1 MNLEGMNPAQI
12 EATTHVD
19 GPCCVIAGAGSGK
32 TRVLTHRIGYLIEH
46 GIPSESILACTF
58 TKKAAGEMAERLEP
72 LVGPEAD
79 LLNLGTIHSMC
90 YRILR
95 EEWRHTGESY
105 ELLNDYWQKRFIK
118 DILAPAGPKNPD
130 GMNWGYDVS
139 AALSFIGGRKNE
151 LVTPEMFRK
160 SINYEV
166 EDAARLARLYEL
178 YEARKEREG
187 RIDFDDMLTRCYYL
201 LAENPAI
208 LTKYQQRYKYILV
221 DEFQDTNRAQW
232 EIIRML
238 AAPENNLFVVGDDWQ
253 SIYGFRGARPEY
265 IVHFEKWYPD
275 AKIVVLDTNYRCN
288 EQIISISNAVIQHNT
303 DQYPK
308 TVLAHRGAGQLPTM
322 FNASDEEHEAD
333 LVIREMQALM
343 AAGKKPGEIAV
354 LYRTNAQSRAYEDK
368 LVRANI
374 PYTIIG
380 SAGFY
385 SRKEVRDM
393 ISYLQVINNPAASD
407 EAIKRVLNV
416 PSRFLGRALI
426 NDVETYSIQHGLS
439 FWEALQTA
447 PGLRPYQR
455 KGISE
460 FVDVIQYAGRYGSS
474 PAELIQLIREA
485 TEYDDWIR
493 REDGDDDGES
503 ARIENLNELQSA
515 ASRYRE
521 LDEFLNFVEMMCSR
535 SATTDDDPDRVQLM
549 TIHRSKGL
557 EFPADF
563 LVGLNNGLL
572 PHKKSIEYADGLVI
586 PSSCAEERRLCYVGM
601 TRAKDLLYL
610 SHMESYQ
617 GRSMDPSIFLEEM
630 HQRKAI

>member
-1 MNLEGMNPAQI
+1 
-12 EATTHVD
+12 
-19 GPCCVIAGAGSGK
+19 
-32 TRVLTHRIGYLIEH
+32 
-46 GIPSESILACTF
+46 
-58 TKKAAGEMAERLEP
+58 
-72 LVGPEAD
+72 
-79 LLNLGTIHSMC
+79 
-90 YRILR
+90 
-95 EEWRHTGESY
+95 
-105 ELLNDYWQKRFIK
+105 
-118 DILAPAGPKNPD
+118 
-130 GMNWGYDVS
+130 
-139 AALSFIGGRKNE
+139 SFIGGRKNE

-557 EFPADF
+557 EFPAVF